1 MVMYTA
7 KLTKTRLALIVG
19 VICLTL
25 MLGILGVSSLRTRT
39 EDTLGGKK
47 AEVSFKGIASNEER
61 IAFLNA
67 YGWEVGED
75 PISIEEV
82 VIPAEFDDV
91 YTQYNEIQQYQGL
104 DLSRY
109 QGKTVKRYTYEI
121 TNYPGGEDVH
131 ANLLIYKE
139 RVIGGDVCSAEFEG
153 FMHGFEK
160 VSY

>member
-25 MLGILGVSSLRTRT
+25 MLVILGVSSLRTRT

-75 PISIEEV
+75 PTHTSLV
-82 VIPAEFDDV
+82 SDTDSSFDKM
-91 YTQYNEIQQYQGL
+91 Y
-104 DLSRY
+104 
-109 QGKTVKRYTYEI
+109 
-121 TNYPGGEDVH
+121 
-131 ANLLIYKE
+131 
-139 RVIGGDVCSAEFEG
+139 
-153 FMHGFEK
+153 
-160 VSY
+160 